1 MVSDCRSSSSG
12 ENKEFHYDELT
23 GHNIREKKG
32 IKKKLKKK
40 LPSGE
45 I

>member
-1 MVSDCRSSSSG
+1 M
-12 ENKEFHYDELT
+12 NELT

-32 IKKKLKKK
+32 IKKKTKKKK
-40 LPSGE
+40 LPNGE

>member
-1 MVSDCRSSSSG
+1 M
-12 ENKEFHYDELT
+12 NELT

-32 IKKKLKKK
+32 IKKKNQKKK
-40 LPSGE
+40 LPNGE

>member
-1 MVSDCRSSSSG
+1 MVSGCRSSSSG

-23 GHNIREKKG
+23 GHNIRENKG
-32 IKKKLKKK
+32 IQKKLKNK